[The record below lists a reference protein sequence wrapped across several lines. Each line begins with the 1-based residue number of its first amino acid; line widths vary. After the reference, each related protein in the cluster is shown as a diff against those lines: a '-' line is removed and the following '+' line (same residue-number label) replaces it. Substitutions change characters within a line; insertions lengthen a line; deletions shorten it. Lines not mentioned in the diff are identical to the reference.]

1 MRLPLDNSRGNS
13 IPVISYEDKAARMRE
28 REREDKDLWEWIKVL
43 TVVVDTLIREM
54 RDLQQ

>member
-1 MRLPLDNSRGNS
+1 VRLPLDSSRGTS
-13 IPVISYEDKAARMRE
+13 IPVISYEDKAART